1 MKIAQHSLTLWC
13 PQARPVITSVGLV
26 AWIGLVGCGD
36 AGGASASD
44 SASASASSGS
54 TTAGSES
61 EGRTTSESGTV
72 SDSATAAT
80 TGGSISDSNDV
91 TSAPTTS
98 DSATATGTTGLTEA
112 ESVSGSDST
121 VGTSTEPGTGT
132 GVGTS
137 TGTGADTEGVNYCG
151 DAPPPGYGGP
161 AEECLVEPEVG
172 TFKPVVEWTKSSW
185 VIAPTARQ
193 IVMTP
198 VVGPLTDDDKDGAF
212 GSAGDIPAI
221 VVVTFTGAQTAG
233 PGVLRAISGDGE
245 TELFDNAD
253 EALWGGSG
261 AAIGDLDGDGEPEI
275 VALAVGGVVK
285 AFTRTGALKWKS
297 AAYPAEFAA
306 SLPQYSSPAIAD
318 MDGDGKAEVIAGR
331 LILNSDG
338 TLRGKGAGGFGGAG
352 ISSASFA
359 ADVDGDGVQ
368 EVVVGNALYRPNG
381 TAIWSNGQPDGF
393 PAVADFD
400 GDGKAEI
407 VVTSNGSLR
416 LQGGDGAVIWS
427 VAIPGG
433 KGGPPTVADFDGDNK
448 PEIGVAGNSR
458 YLVFD
463 GDGSILWDRVVKDSS
478 SGITGSSVYD
488 FEGDGIAD
496 VVYADE
502 IDLYVFSGVDGAIK
516 LKFSEHS
523 SGTAIE
529 YPIVA
534 DVDNDG
540 EVEIVVV
547 HNTVNGQGPNVGMTV
562 LGDQDKS
569 WRPGRRIWNQHGYS
583 ITNVNDD
590 GTIPAM
596 PAANWL
602 KHNNFRSGDLSA
614 PDGLSAADLAL
625 EVPELCERECDGD
638 TAQIWFH
645 LGNTGGVDQL
655 AGADVEVHG
664 TKGGVESLITVV
676 PVAGPI
682 GAGDFLAA
690 LAVVVDVAGLEQLR
704 LVAVSKETEC
714 GVDAANEVVLV
725 PPFCTP

>member
-400 GDGKAEI
+400 GDGKGEI

-427 VAIPGG
+427 VLAARRRS
-433 KGGPPTVADFDGDNK
+433 PTSTAT
-448 PEIGVAGNSR
+448 ARRRSASR
-458 YLVFD
+458 AAALM
-463 GDGSILWDRVVKDSS
+463 SCSTTTAASCVVR
-478 SGITGSSVYD
+478 
-488 FEGDGIAD
+488 FW
-496 VVYADE
+496 
-502 IDLYVFSGVDGAIK
+502 IDLVGVWRLPCSRTRKPARPSPAPPATNHLRLAPRFHPAGA
-516 LKFSEHS
+516 S
-523 SGTAIE
+523 
-529 YPIVA
+529 
-534 DVDNDG
+534 
-540 EVEIVVV
+540 
-547 HNTVNGQGPNVGMTV
+547 NGQESVFCPV
-562 LGDQDKS
+562 
-569 WRPGRRIWNQHGYS
+569 PGRRRQGPPAPPRAHGPGLRRRRS
-583 ITNVNDD
+583 AQGGHGHPRSREEDASA
-590 GTIPAM
+590 GEPA
-596 PAANWL
+596 PAAKTAATAPQIGPKSPTIREFACRFEHDHIDMYL
-602 KHNNFRSGDLSA
+602 KPGTAENYRSTLRLYILPALGDRRSTRSARPTFSAPQQPQDDAVRGELRALRAERDVHEGRGVGGHDRCRNPVTVVKRFKERAVERFLSPDERQALERVLAAAEHIPSGQPGTSAARRSGPCA
-614 PDGLSAADLAL
+614 CWP
-625 EVPELCERECDGD
+625 
-638 TAQIWFH
+638 
-645 LGNTGGVDQL
+645 
-655 AGADVEVHG
+655 
-664 TKGGVESLITVV
+664 
-676 PVAGPI
+676 
-682 GAGDFLAA
+682 
-690 LAVVVDVAGLEQLR
+690 
-704 LVAVSKETEC
+704 
-714 GVDAANEVVLV
+714 
-725 PPFCTP
+725 